1 MSDPVKWERSHYTCI
16 EAGKRSLAA
25 DIREVAAYR
34 DLIGMFVKREFV
46 VKYKQTVLGPL
57 WLILRPFITSL
68 FHLFLFSGIA
78 HIETGG
84 VPGILFYIGSNAVW
98 NYFAM
103 TLTSNAGMFRDNAA
117 LFGKVYFP
125 RLTVPV
131 SNVLIAA
138 LQYGIEMMLF
148 LIFYVWFFVRGE
160 VAGSLAALAVIPAVL
175 IHLGLLGLS
184 CGIILSSLTT
194 KYRDLSVLIQFGV
207 QLWMYAS
214 PVVYPLAG
222 IENRIKCRVGMTAQ
236 EAAGQRLIFIA
247 LVIRRKLSLSLYE
260 IFFVIFKQLRL
271 LFRHKKSRIITL
283 RGFAPDNAKT
293 RREELFNDYINRDFF
308 TFCNPRKRRTVYKT
322 ASATAD
328 ALTYGDFR

>member
-160 VAGSLAALAVIPAVL
+160 VAGSLAALGVIPAVL
-175 IHLGLLGLS
+175 LHLGLLGLS

-207 QLWMYAS
+207 QLWMYVTQ
-214 PVVYPLAG
+214 VV
-222 IENRIKCRVGMTAQ
+222 
-236 EAAGQRLIFIA
+236 
-247 LVIRRKLSLSLYE
+247 
-260 IFFVIFKQLRL
+260 
-271 LFRHKKSRIITL
+271 
-283 RGFAPDNAKT
+283 
-293 RREELFNDYINRDFF
+293 
-308 TFCNPRKRRTVYKT
+308 
-322 ASATAD
+322 
-328 ALTYGDFR
+328 

>member
-207 QLWMYAS
+207 QLWMYAT

-222 IENRIKCRVGMTAQ
+222 IENPVLRTLILLNPVSQPVEIFRYAAFGQGTVVLWSLALSWAVTAVLLI
-236 EAAGQRLIFIA
+236 AG
-247 LVIRRKLSLSLYE
+247 LSLFSKVE
-260 IFFVIFKQLRL
+260 
-271 LFRHKKSRIITL
+271 
-283 RGFAPDNAKT
+283 KT
-293 RREELFNDYINRDFF
+293 FID
-308 TFCNPRKRRTVYKT
+308 TV
-322 ASATAD
+322 
-328 ALTYGDFR
+328 

>member
-16 EAGKRSLAA
+16 EADKRSLAA

-78 HIETGG
+78 HIETGR

-207 QLWMYAS
+207 QLWMYAT

-222 IENRIKCRVGMTAQ
+222 IENPVLRTLILLNPVSQPVEIFRYAAFGQGTVVLWSLALSWAVTAVLLI
-236 EAAGQRLIFIA
+236 AG
-247 LVIRRKLSLSLYE
+247 LSLFSKVE
-260 IFFVIFKQLRL
+260 
-271 LFRHKKSRIITL
+271 
-283 RGFAPDNAKT
+283 KT
-293 RREELFNDYINRDFF
+293 FID
-308 TFCNPRKRRTVYKT
+308 TV
-322 ASATAD
+322 
-328 ALTYGDFR
+328 